1 MDWTARTPLH
11 ADGLLRAIFILVT
24 ILSHENTGD
33 VPVVGSRGDCYAG
46 GCGAGGHPSA
56 TMPDRL
62 LLELPRTCQHAAA
75 AGKEFAEGKRVD
87 AGRET
92 EETEFMLATVPPTSE
107 QRRLALVIVTALF
120 AVFATTVAIGLT
132 SPLALIPVRIDAFVP
147 VLAALLFVNDFITA
161 ALLFGQFSIIRS
173 RALLV
178 IANGYL
184 FTGLMAVVF
193 ALTFPG
199 QFSATGLLGAGLQ
212 TSAWI

>member
-1 MDWTARTPLH
+1 MAFR
-11 ADGLLRAIFILVT
+11 
-24 ILSHENTGD
+24 
-33 VPVVGSRGDCYAG
+33 RG
-46 GCGAGGHPSA
+46 
-56 TMPDRL
+56 
-62 LLELPRTCQHAAA
+62 
-75 AGKEFAEGKRVD
+75 
-87 AGRET
+87 T
-92 EETEFMLATVPPTSE
+92 EETGFMLATVPPTSG
-107 QRRLALVIVTALF
+107 QRRLALIIVAVLF
-120 AVFATTVAIGLT
+120 AVFAATVAIGLT
-132 SPLALIPVRIDAFVP
+132 SPIALIPVRIDAFVP

-178 IANGYL
+178 IANAYL